1 MRLGLCA
8 ALIAGA
14 PGLLRAQNGSGDL
27 RALVDRVVANVANAA
42 EQSYVFPDTGKLVA
56 DHVRKRH
63 REGAYTT
70 ITDPAQLADRLT
82 NDMRAINGDRHL
94 YVTFAGTRPAQSGGG
109 GGPQPQMVMRRPG
122 DPIPP
127 DALAAARRANYDIES
142 VQRLAGNVGYLSLT
156 RLSTRGTDEA
166 FAVIDAAMALLERTD
181 AMIVDLRNT
190 TGGDPRMSDYLAS
203 YFFGPTPAPTLT
215 SYSRRMNRTDERM
228 TVPVKGKLRPDVPL
242 FLLVGLGTASGTE
255 DFAFIMKQTG
265 RGTLVG
271 GQTAGAGR
279 LTGIY
284 PVGDGFSASVS
295 GGRTYDP
302 RTGKEWERT
311 GIAPD
316 IASSNDDALTMAH
329 AAAVQK
335 LADAA
340 ADPAYK
346 GALSFT
352 RTVLVAKAKPVAIPP
367 SVLGT
372 LAGTYDTRQ
381 IRLEN
386 GALWYDRDGVRLP
399 ERLINVNDSTFAVG
413 EATRVEFV
421 RESGRVTAMKF
432 VSPLGLVSTF
442 PRTK

>member
-1 MRLGLCA
+1 MRLGLSV
-8 ALIAGA
+8 ALMVVA
-14 PGLLRAQNGSGDL
+14 PGVLRAQSGNGDL
-27 RALVDRVVANVANAA
+27 RAIVDRVVANVANVA

-56 DHVRKRH
+56 DHVRNRH
-63 REGAYTT
+63 REGAYAT

-94 YVTFAGTRPAQSGGG
+94 YVTFAGTRPPQS
-109 GGPQPQMVMRRPG
+109 GPQPQMVMRRPG
-122 DPIPP
+122 DPILP
-127 DALAAARRANYDIES
+127 DALAAARRANYDVES
-142 VQRLAGNVGYLSLT
+142 VQRLAGNVGYLSVT

-166 FAVIDAAMALLERTD
+166 FAVIDAAMAFLERTD
-181 AMIVDLRNT
+181 AMIIDLRNT
-190 TGGDPRMSDYLAS
+190 TGGDPRLSDYLAS
-203 YFFGPTPAPTLT
+203 YFFGPTPTPTLT
-215 SYSRRMNRTDERM
+215 SYSRRMDRTDERT
-228 TVPVKGKLRPDVPL
+228 TVPVTGKLRPAVPL

-279 LTGIY
+279 LTGLY
-284 PVGDGFSASVS
+284 PLGDGFTASVS

-316 IASSNDDALTMAH
+316 IASSNDDALTVAH

-340 ADPAYK
+340 SDPAYK
-346 GALSFT
+346 GALAWT
-352 RTVLVAKAKPVAIPP
+352 RAVLLARARPVVIAP
-367 SVLGT
+367 SVLRT
-372 LAGTYDTRQ
+372 LAGTYDTREV
-381 IRLEN
+381 RLEN
-386 GALWYDRDGVRLP
+386 GALWHDRDGVRLP
-399 ERLINVNDSTFAVG
+399 ERLVAVNDSTFAVG

-421 RESGRVTAMKF
+421 RDGGRVTAVKF